1 MKKIVLPILTM
12 LLAIGC
18 STIEDLVGGVSQGA
32 VGGAMS
38 GGAMSGAIDFKAD
51 EILAAENE
59 SNLVD
64 NIFYAAKVLT
74 SASASTKNQ
83 SEVLFVGSGKKQ
95 WSIATIPS
103 HKASKDELTLDRVV
117 FYSDFSTYEELTEDR
132 YRKRAWRL
140 GRISSVDELF
150 KDVLEV
156 NGTKMFV
163 KWMRI
168 PEASVE

>member
-1 MKKIVLPILTM
+1 MKKIVLPILTI
-12 LLAIGC
+12 LLAVGC
-18 STIEDLVGGVSQGA
+18 STIEDLVGGMSPGA
-32 VGGAMS
+32 VSGAMS
-38 GGAMSGAIDFKAD
+38 GGAASGAIDFKAD
-51 EILAAENE
+51 EILAAANE
-59 SNLVD
+59 SNLID
-64 NIFYAAKVLT
+64 NIFYVAKVLT
-74 SASASTKNQ
+74 SGSESTKNQ
-83 SEVLFVGSGKKQ
+83 SEVLFVGNGEKQ